1 MLRRALLNGSMQPKR
16 ATFGIRDVLKSL
28 VAVTAYTVAIPFVSV
43 MGQHKLMELLVS
55 LFDHLGK
62 LLAFAGL
69 NPIKDAYVT
78 E

>member
-1 MLRRALLNGSMQPKR
+1 MQPKR
-16 ATFGIRDVLKSL
+16 AAFGIRDVLKSL
-28 VAVTAYTVAIPFVSV
+28 VAIAGYTIAIPFVSV
-43 MGQHKLMELLVS
+43 LGQHRLMDLLVR

-62 LLAFAGL
+62 VLAFAGL